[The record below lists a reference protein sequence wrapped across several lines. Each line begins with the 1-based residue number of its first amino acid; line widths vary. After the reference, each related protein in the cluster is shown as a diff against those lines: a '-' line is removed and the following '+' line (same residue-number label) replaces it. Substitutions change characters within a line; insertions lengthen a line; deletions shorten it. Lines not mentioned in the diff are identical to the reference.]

1 MKKHLHRL
9 AKKLDLTSEQRN
21 EIKAIYVAMKEDRK
35 ADEKSLSSF
44 KEQMNS
50 LLKAGKFDETKFSVI
65 YDKYQKNFKMVAM
78 EKAKRRHAILQVLTP
93 EQQTKYL
100 TMRKHR

>member
-1 MKKHLHRL
+1 
-9 AKKLDLTSEQRN
+9 
-21 EIKAIYVAMKEDRK
+21 
-35 ADEKSLSSF
+35 
-44 KEQMNS
+44 
-50 LLKAGKFDETKFSVI
+50 
-65 YDKYQKNFKMVAM
+65 MVAM